1 MRQGQNP
8 AKFVS
13 KVAKPNNITVAV
25 LSYIPFLSGY
35 YEQSLE
41 ILKLCLRSILEH
53 TDEPIDLMVFDNG
66 SCKDVV
72 EYLGEMFESD
82 LIQFLLLSSRNLGK
96 VGAWN
101 MILSGAPGEWIVF
114 ADSDIYFFPGWLQ
127 AHLDLLH
134 HFPDV
139 GTVTGL
145 PRRRRTT
152 YSERT
157 LERVEEHPEIEVSR
171 GHFIPEE
178 WIADHAR
185 SVGKM
190 ELLDTELA
198 RDDFLLEYRDM
209 QAYVTAQHFQF
220 MVRKEVLAPYLPFDY
235 TRPMGKDVANFDRA
249 IESSG
254 LLRIATKERTIM
266 HMGNRIDPELMHSLN
281 LKGNEIARSLPPKQ
295 ARTSPRRRI
304 LGLALVRYALLG
316 IYNRIFRWYFTT

>member
-13 KVAKPNNITVAV
+13 KVARPENVTVAV
-25 LSYIPFLSGY
+25 LSYIPFLRGY
-35 YEQSLE
+35 YEQSLDV
-41 ILKLCLRSILEH
+41 LKLCLWSIWEH
-53 TDEPIDLMVFDNG
+53 TDGPFDLMVFDNG
-66 SCKDVV
+66 SCQEVV
-72 EYLGEMFESD
+72 EYLESSFESD
-82 LIQFLLLSSRNLGK
+82 LIQYLLLSSRNLGK

-114 ADSDIYFFPGWLQ
+114 ADSDIFFFPGWLQ
-127 AHLDLLH
+127 EHLDLFN

-157 LERVEEHPEIEVSR
+157 MERVAEHPEIEISQ

-185 SVGKM
+185 SVGKK
-190 ELLDTELA
+190 ESLDSELA
-198 RDDFLLEYRDM
+198 RDDFLLEYRGM

-220 MVRKEVLAPYLPFDY
+220 LVRKEVLKPYLPFDY
-235 TRPMGKDVANFDRA
+235 TRPMGKDVANFDMA

-266 HMGNRIDPELMHSLN
+266 HMGNRIDPELM
-281 LKGNEIARSLPPKQ
+281 RSLKLGGTEVTEGLPSKP
-295 ARTSPRRRI
+295 ARTSTRRRI
-304 LGLALVRYALLG
+304 LDWTPVRYALLG